1 MSKDNLFSLEGKTA
15 LITGAGSGLGQEIA
29 KTLYEAGAN
38 LALAARRKEKLEET
52 KSILDK
58 KKSKVEIFSLDVTN
72 ESSIEDCLNDIDQKG
87 RAIDPESGEPIGCK
101 TKSRNQPIN
110 IYRGK
115 SAKQLGIK
123 ISEGD
128 GPFPISH
135 LDHAIYIGRELQ
147 RAEQCLTTGKQ
158 YIQD

>member
-1 MSKDNLFSLEGKTA
+1 MKNLDLQEDLIQSIKLLDDKLSKRKIELDPKGYF
-15 LITGAGSGLGQEIA
+15 LIKIDPL
-29 KTLYEAGAN
+29 
-38 LALAARRKEKLEET
+38 
-52 KSILDK
+52 
-58 KKSKVEIFSLDVTN
+58 TN
-72 ESSIEDCLNDIDQKG
+72 ELIVEHYLNNIDHKG

-101 TKSRNQPIN
+101 TKSRNLPSN

-115 SAKQLGIK
+115 SAKQLGIQ
-123 ISEGD
+123 ISEGH

-147 RAEQCLTTGKQ
+147 RAEQCLITGKQ

>member
-1 MSKDNLFSLEGKTA
+1 MNNLDLKEDLINSIKLLDAKLSKRQIKLDPKGYF
-15 LITGAGSGLGQEIA
+15 LIKIEP
-29 KTLYEAGAN
+29 K
-38 LALAARRKEKLEET
+38 
-52 KSILDK
+52 
-58 KKSKVEIFSLDVTN
+58 TN
-72 ESSIEDCLNDIDQKG
+72 ELILEHYLNDIDQKG
-87 RAIDPESGEPIGCK
+87 RAIDPESGDPIGCK
-101 TKSRNQPIN
+101 TKSKNQPNN

-115 SAKQLGIK
+115 SAKQLGIQ
-123 ISEGD
+123 ISEGH

>member
-1 MSKDNLFSLEGKTA
+1 MKNLDPQEDLINSIKALDDKLSKRKIDLDPKGYF
-15 LITGAGSGLGQEIA
+15 LIKIEPT
-29 KTLYEAGAN
+29 
-38 LALAARRKEKLEET
+38 
-52 KSILDK
+52 
-58 KKSKVEIFSLDVTN
+58 TN
-72 ESSIEDCLNDIDQKG
+72 ELILEHYLNDIDQKG
-87 RAIDPESGEPIGCK
+87 RAVDPESGETIGCK
-101 TKSRNQPIN
+101 TKTRNQPSN

-115 SAKQLGIK
+115 SAKQLGIQ

-147 RAEQCLTTGKQ
+147 RAEQCLATGEK

>member
-1 MSKDNLFSLEGKTA
+1 MNNLDLQEDLINSIKLLDAKLSKRQIELDPKGYF
-15 LITGAGSGLGQEIA
+15 LIKIEP
-29 KTLYEAGAN
+29 K
-38 LALAARRKEKLEET
+38 
-52 KSILDK
+52 
-58 KKSKVEIFSLDVTN
+58 TN
-72 ESSIEDCLNDIDQKG
+72 ELILEHYLNDIDQKG

-101 TKSRNQPIN
+101 TKNRNQPNN

-115 SAKQLGIK
+115 SAKQLGIQ
-123 ISEGD
+123 ISEGH

-147 RAEQCLTTGKQ
+147 RAEQCLITGKQ

>member
-1 MSKDNLFSLEGKTA
+1 MNNLDLQEELINSIKFLDDKLSNRQIELDPKGYFLIKIEPLTKELILEH
-15 LITGAGSGLGQEIA
+15 
-29 KTLYEAGAN
+29 Y
-38 LALAARRKEKLEET
+38 
-52 KSILDK
+52 
-58 KKSKVEIFSLDVTN
+58 
-72 ESSIEDCLNDIDQKG
+72 LNNIDQKG

-101 TKSRNQPIN
+101 TKSKNQPCN

-115 SAKQLGIK
+115 SAKQLGIQ

-128 GPFPISH
+128 GPFPISR

-147 RAEQCLTTGKQ
+147 RAEQCLATGQQ